1 MADSEDDMP
10 LAARGAPA
18 AAKKTVKVESDS
30 DDDLPLGARAPA
42 AKKPTSTAKKPAPK
56 KRKAAYSSE
65 EESSSSEEESDDDDD
80 DSSDDESSSSD
91 DEPIGSMVKKKAP
104 AAPRGGA
111 GAAAKKKTAAA
122 KKKKKSAEPW
132 KAKKGA
138 KKMWSTLEHCGVVF
152 PPPYEPHGVPLTY
165 DGIDVKLLPHE
176 EEVATFFAVMK
187 DTDYAQKDVFV
198 KNFFDGFKKT
208 LRGGPHTHI
217 KDFKKCDFTKIYMW
231 DLERREKNKQITSE
245 EKKRIKAEKDK
256 AEEQYQWATI
266 DGRRE
271 KVGNYRVEPPGL
283 FRGRG
288 EHPKMGR
295 VKKRIMPE
303 DIIINIGRQAK
314 VPEPL
319 PGHKWKQVIHNDTVT
334 WLAGWHDTI
343 NTKDWKY
350 VQFGATSSIKA
361 ESDIQKYEKARKLKL
376 AIDAIRRDYFAKM
389 KKGNSVEKQLAVTT
403 YLVDKLALR
412 AGGEKDEDLADTV
425 GVCTLRVG
433 HVDFL
438 PPSTLKFDFLGKD
451 SIRYLQEHEVDPLV
465 FNAMQRFC
473 KGKKPDH
480 DIFDQID
487 PTKVNKHLQS
497 LMPGLT
503 IKVFRTYNAS
513 YTLNKLLKDT
523 DKDGTVPM
531 KKAKYDAANKEVAVL
546 CNHQKGVSKAHD
558 TQMEKLQDKKK
569 AMEKEISALKKEKTD
584 KSKSKIATMKERL
597 VKLELQMKMKDEL
610 KTVSLGTSKINYL
623 DPRITIAWCKEHDV
637 PPNTVYTR
645 ALVEKFN
652 WAMEVEPSF
661 DF

>member
-1 MADSEDDMP
+1 MTERTVI
-10 LAARGAPA
+10 LA
-18 AAKKTVKVESDS
+18 TMSDS
-30 DDDLPLGARAPA
+30 DDDVPLGHRMPQAMKRPAPKEDSSDSDDDVPLGARM
-42 AKKPTSTAKKPAPK
+42 AKPKAKPKSASKPKPK
-56 KRKAAYSSE
+56 KRKVDND
-65 EESSSSEEESDDDDD
+65 SD
-80 DSSDDESSSSD
+80 SDD
-91 DEPIGSMVKKKAP
+91 DEPIGSLM
-104 AAPRGGA
+104 
-111 GAAAKKKTAAA
+111 
-122 KKKKKSAEPW
+122 KKSGGTKARTPKSQTTPKKDGNSDEPW

-138 KKMWSTLEHCGVVF
+138 KKLWTTLEHNGVVF
-152 PPPYEPHGVPLTY
+152 PPPYEPHGVPLVY
-165 DGIDVKLLPHE
+165 DGEDVHLLPHE
-176 EEVATFFAVMK
+176 EEVASFFAVMK

-198 KNFFDGFKKT
+198 KNFMEGFKKV
-208 LRGGPHTHI
+208 LRNGPNKHI
-217 KDFKKCDFTKIYMW
+217 KDFSKCDFTKMYMW
-231 DLERREKNKQITSE
+231 HLEEREKKKNISNE
-245 EKKRIKAEKDK
+245 EKKRMKAEREA
-256 AEEQYQWATI
+256 AEEKYCWATI

-303 DIIINIGRQAK
+303 DIIINIGKGAK
-314 VPEPL
+314 VPEPP

-334 WLAGWHDTI
+334 WLCGWNDTI

-361 ESDIQKYEKARKLKL
+361 ESDIQKYEKARSLKL
-376 AIDAIRRDYFAKM
+376 HIDAIRRDYFKKM
-389 KKGNSVEKQLAVTT
+389 KSGSNLEQQLAVTT

-425 GVCTLRVG
+425 GVCTLRAG
-433 HVDFL
+433 HVDFM

-465 FNAMQRFC
+465 FVAMQKFC

-513 YTLNKLLKDT
+513 YTLNKLLKET
-523 DKDGTVPM
+523 TPDGTVPM
-531 KKAKYDAANKEVAVL
+531 KKAAYDAANKEVAVL

-558 TQMEKLQDKKK
+558 AQMEKLQDKKK
-569 AMEKEISALKKEKTD
+569 AMEKEISSLRKEKLD
-584 KSKSKIATMKERL
+584 KNKNKIATLKERL
-597 VKLELQMKMKDEL
+597 AKLELQMKMKDEL

-623 DPRITIAWCKEHDV
+623 DPRITIAWCKQREV
-637 PPNTVYTR
+637 PPPTVYTR

>member
-1 MADSEDDMP
+1 MSDSDDDVPLGQRMPELVKKMAPKRDD
-10 LAARGAPA
+10 
-18 AAKKTVKVESDS
+18 SDS
-30 DDDLPLGARAPA
+30 DDDLPICQRM
-42 AKKPTSTAKKPAPK
+42 KPKPKSASVSKPKPK
-56 KRKAAYSSE
+56 KRKA
-65 EESSSSEEESDDDDD
+65 ESD
-80 DSSDDESSSSD
+80 SD
-91 DEPIGSMVKKKAP
+91 DEPIGSLIKKSGGSKPKPSKPRSLVARKKAKTG
-104 AAPRGGA
+104 PRTASTKG
-111 GAAAKKKTAAA
+111 KKL
-122 KKKKKSAEPW
+122 W
-132 KAKKGA
+132 K
-138 KKMWSTLEHCGVVF
+138 TLEHNGVVF

-165 DGIDVKLLPHE
+165 DGVDVTLLPHE
-176 EEVATFFAVMK
+176 EEVASFFAVMK
-187 DTDYAQKDVFV
+187 DTDYAQKEVFV
-198 KNFFDGFKKT
+198 KNFFEGFRRVLKN
-208 LRGGPHTHI
+208 GPNKHI
-217 KDFKKCDFTKIYMW
+217 KEFKKCDFTKMYMHH
-231 DLERREKNKQITSE
+231 LEEREKKKNVSNE
-245 EKKRIKAEKDK
+245 EKKKAKAEKD
-256 AEEQYQWATI
+256 ALEEKYTWAVI

-303 DIIINIGRQAK
+303 DIIINIGKGAP
-314 VPEPL
+314 VPPPL
-319 PGHKWKQVIHNDTVT
+319 PGHKWKDVIHNDEVT
-334 WLAGWHDTI
+334 WLCGWNDTI

-558 TQMEKLQDKKK
+558 AQMEKLQDKKK

>member
-1 MADSEDDMP
+1 MSDSEDDMP
-10 LAARGAPA
+10 LAARAAPA
-18 AAKKTVKVESDS
+18 AAAKKAAPAKRKAEESASDS
-30 DDDLPLGARAPA
+30 DDDVPLGARIPA
-42 AKKPTSTAKKPAPK
+42 AKPTKASAK
-56 KRKAAYSSE
+56 KRKADS
-65 EESSSSEEESDDDDD
+65 SDDDD
-80 DSSDDESSSSD
+80 SDDDDSSSD
-91 DEPIGSMVKKKAP
+91 DEPIGALVKQ
-104 AAPRGGA
+104 RGGG
-111 GAAAKKKTAAA
+111 GAKRKNKGDD
-122 KKKKKSAEPW
+122 EPW

-138 KKMWSTLEHCGVVF
+138 KVMWKTLEHAGVVF
-152 PPPYEPHGVPLTY
+152 PPPYEPHGVPLVY
-165 DGIDVKLLPHE
+165 EGQDVKLLPHE

-198 KNFFDGFKKT
+198 KNFFDGFKKV
-208 LRGGPHTHI
+208 LRNGPNKHI

-231 DLERREKNKQITSE
+231 DLERREKNKQISNE

-256 AEEQYQWATI
+256 AEEKYQWATI

-271 KVGNYRVEPPGL
+271 KVGNFRVEPPGL

-295 VKKRIMPE
+295 IKKRIMPE
-303 DIIINIGRQAK
+303 DIIINIGRNAK

-376 AIDAIRRDYFAKM
+376 AVDAIRRDYFKKM
-389 KKGNSVEKQLAVTT
+389 KNGNILEQQLAVTT

-438 PPSTLKFDFLGKD
+438 PPSTIKFDFLGKD

-465 FNAMQRFC
+465 FTAMQRFC

-487 PTKVNKHLQS
+487 PTKVNKHLQT

-513 YTLNKLLKDT
+513 YTLNKLLKEAT
-523 DKDGTVPM
+523 DKGGTLPE
-531 KKAKYDAANKEVAVL
+531 KKAAYDAANKEVAVL

-558 TQMEKLQDKKK
+558 AQMEKLQDKKK
-569 AMEKEISALKKEKTD
+569 AMDKELAALRKGEKTD
-584 KSKSKIATMKERL
+584 KTKAKIATMKERIA
-597 VKLELQMKMKDEL
+597 KLELQMKMKDEL

-637 PPNTVYTR
+637 PPPTVYTK

-652 WAMEVEPSF
+652 WAMDVEPSF